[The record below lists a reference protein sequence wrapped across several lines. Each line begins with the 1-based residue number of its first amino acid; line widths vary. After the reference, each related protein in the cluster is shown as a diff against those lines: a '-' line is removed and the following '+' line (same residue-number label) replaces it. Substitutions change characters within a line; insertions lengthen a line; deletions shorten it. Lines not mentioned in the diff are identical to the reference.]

1 MSELSQSSKMVPIE
15 TLRAAFYA
23 RAMAYAQVFDV
34 VRESDGVDRA
44 VEVLGEATRRMGAIA
59 GARYAGFAPN
69 DLAGLRDGFLGDVP
83 AVDEMFAP
91 EILRCD
97 DERLEIRFHRCPL
110 REAWQAMGRS
120 EEDVE
125 LLCRAGSMVDR
136 GVFEAAGFGF
146 EAENWHP
153 GCGDRCCL
161 KISSGAAAAA

>member
-1 MSELSQSSKMVPIE
+1 MSEVSRSSTMVPIE
-15 TLRAAFYA
+15 TLRAAFNA

-34 VRESDGVDRA
+34 IRESDGVERA

-59 GARYAGFAPN
+59 GVRYS
-69 DLAGLRDGFLGDVP
+69 DLAPGNLAELKDRFLGDVP
-83 AVDEMFAP
+83 AVEEMFAP
-91 EILRCD
+91 EIVRLD
-97 DERLEIRFHRCPL
+97 DERLVIQFHRCPL

-120 EEDVE
+120 DEDVE

-153 GCGDRCCL
+153 GCNDRCFL
-161 KISSGAAAAA
+161 KISPGAAKAA